1 MKKLTAIVLTI
12 LVLGSAFLVRP
23 QWHEA
28 RVLSSIALDNEYQ
41 VCVKTSDGNI
51 WRYFDSEYQERG
63 KTIEV
68 KIFNNAIRDV
78 KYE

>member
-1 MKKLTAIVLTI
+1 MKRFIKVAFIVL
-12 LVLGSAFLVRP
+12 VGASAWVSRP

-28 RVLSSIALDNEYQ
+28 RVLSSVALDSEYQ

-63 KTIEV
+63 ETIEV

>member
-1 MKKLTAIVLTI
+1 MKKLTAIVLAV
-12 LVLGSAFLVRP
+12 LVLGSAFLARP

-28 RVLSSIALDNEYQ
+28 RVLSSVALDNEYQ

>member
-1 MKKLTAIVLTI
+1 MKKLTAIVLAV
-12 LVLGSAFLVRP
+12 LVLGSAWVSRP

-28 RVLSSIALDNEYQ
+28 RVLSSVALDNEYQ
-41 VCVKTSDGNI
+41 VCVKTSDGNV